1 MVDIDERSGIR
12 AAGPRVTQQ
21 EVTPP
26 QAPAVGV
33 EVHHHHLV
41 CRSCGVIV
49 EVACAVGGAPCLPP
63 SRSSGFIVDE
73 AEVVFRGICHDCQGT
88 SAS

>member
-12 AAGPRVTQQ
+12 AAGLRVT
-21 EVTPP
+21 EPAIAPP
-26 QAPAVGV
+26 RAPAVGADR
-33 EVHHHHLV
+33 HHHHLV

-49 EVACAVGGAPCLPP
+49 EVACAVGGVPCLPP

-73 AEVVFRGICHDCQGT
+73 AEVVFRGICHDCRER